1 MREMLRRSKL
11 KFNNSQTKEKLSW
24 IEKLPIQPELSS
36 RKPKTEKLMLER
48 RFLSSKLSKQLQ
60 WTITKPPLT
69 LLSKTLWMLKS
80 LIMIDKSRNKKL
92 LKPMP
97 ISK

>member
-1 MREMLRRSKL
+1 
-11 KFNNSQTKEKLSW
+11 
-24 IEKLPIQPELSS
+24 
-36 RKPKTEKLMLER
+36 MLER